1 MPSYARKYAQRPVP
15 LRCRAADHGVVGRRQ
30 ITETAV
36 GPDGVVVEPP
46 FGQSRSG
53 MRERAEQRLVQQ
65 FVAQSAVEAF
75 DERVLRRFAGRDVM
89 PVDPGLLAPAQ
100 DRHAR
105 ELGAIVGDAVQRLAA
120 LGDDRVELT
129 RDPQARE
136 RRIGDQCQALARKIV
151 DDGED
156 AETATVAQRV
166 AQKIERPALVWS
178 LRHQQRCPGAERPF
192 ATATTADLETLRGI
206 KTPQL
211 LVVHVQAFAVKQD
224 VEAAIA
230 EASAYSGQL
239 AQPSADRSIV
249 RPPAPVANRTA
260 IDADCAA
267 PPPPAHREDLRHVS
281 RGLPSDGRRHPFF
294 AAMSFSN
301 PLSRLASASSFFS
314 REFSSSSA
322 FSRRASETSIPPNL
336 PFHL

>member
-1 MPSYARKYAQRPVP
+1 MGGEGRDSGRRPGP
-15 LRCRAADHGVVGRRQ
+15 LRCRADDRGVVGSRQ

-36 GPDGVVVEPP
+36 RPDGVVVEPP

-75 DERVLRRFAGRDVM
+75 DERVLRRFGGRDVM
-89 PVDPGLLAPAQ
+89 PVDAGLLPPAQ

-166 AQKIERPALVWS
+166 PQKIERPALVWS
-178 LRHQQRCPGAERPF
+178 LRYQQRCPGAERPF

-211 LVVHVQAFAVKQD
+211 LVVHVQAFAVKQGM
-224 VEAAIA
+224 ETAIA
-230 EASAYSGQL
+230 EASAYSAQL
-239 AQPSADRSIV
+239 VHPSADRSIV
-249 RPPAPVANRTA
+249 SPPAGAAN
-260 IDADCAA
+260 
-267 PPPPAHREDLRHVS
+267 PPALDAVQS
-281 RGLPSDGRRHPFF
+281 
-294 AAMSFSN
+294 
-301 PLSRLASASSFFS
+301 
-314 REFSSSSA
+314 
-322 FSRRASETSIPPNL
+322 
-336 PFHL
+336 